1 MEWQDELKV
10 LSFSQLTAV
19 QLLKMLCMSEEHF
32 DAIVIG
38 AGMSGLAAAIR
49 FAMFDKKVCLIE
61 QHAIPGGLNS
71 YYRRGPRKLD
81 VGLHAM
87 TNFSEKGNRRSPL
100 GKLLK
105 QLRLP
110 REVLDLMPQKQ
121 SCITFPFQRLNFSN
135 DTALFFTEIAE
146 NFPHEVDGFQR
157 LWAAIEGMNI
167 GDLKAPF
174 ASARAFVREFIK
186 NPVLEDM
193 IFCPVFFYGSA
204 WEDDMDRQQF
214 AIMFQSIFMEGFCRP
229 HGGIRPLLK
238 WMVDQLKGLG
248 GELRYRTSA
257 SKILSNDQGE
267 VVGVETA
274 KGDTLFAKTVLSS
287 MGRPETESIMSDGPS
302 ELAKAGNLGFTETIL
317 MHDNKPTDWGVEDTI
332 VFWNNKDHFD
342 YRAPKGLMDA
352 DSAVICFPNNFER
365 DDQSEGICRVT
376 RLASY
381 DAWKALSKEEYT
393 QQKEVVERSS
403 RELLRTL
410 TSSTVGQETFVDTFT
425 PLTIEHYTKHAAGA
439 IYGSPDKS
447 RDGSTGLAGLHLIGT
462 DQGFLGIVGAMLS
475 GISIANQKLI

>member
-1 MEWQDELKV
+1 M
-10 LSFSQLTAV
+10 FG
-19 QLLKMLCMSEEHF
+19 MSEEHF

-49 FAMFDKKVCLIE
+49 FAMFDKKVCLME

-110 REVLDLMPQKQ
+110 REILDLMPQKQ
-121 SCITFPFQRLNFSN
+121 SCIAFPSHRLNFSN
-135 DTALFFTEIAE
+135 DKAMFFSEVAQYFPLEI
-146 NFPHEVDGFQR
+146 DGFQR
-157 LWAAIEGMNI
+157 LWSAIEAMNI
-167 GDLKAPF
+167 GDLKAPW
-174 ASARAFVREFIK
+174 ASARTFVRTFIK
-186 NPVLEDM
+186 NPILEDM

-238 WMVDQLKGLG
+238 WLVDQYKALG

-257 SKILSNDQGE
+257 SKILSNEQGE

-274 KGDTLFAKTVLSS
+274 KGDTLYAKTVLSS
-287 MGRPETESIMSDGPS
+287 MGRPETESIMSQAPS
-302 ELAKAGNLGFTETIL
+302 KEAQPGNLGFTETIL
-317 MHDNKPTDWGVEDTI
+317 MHENKPTDWGVEDTI

-342 YRAPKGLMDA
+342 YRAPQGLMDA

-381 DAWKALSKEEYT
+381 SAWKALGKEQYE
-393 QQKEVVERSS
+393 QEKIEVERSS
-403 RELLRTL
+403 RALLRAWAGAP
-410 TSSTVGQETFVDTFT
+410 VGVETFKDTFT
-425 PLTIEHYTKHAAGA
+425 PLTIEHFTKHAAGA

-447 RDGSTGLAGLHLIGT
+447 RDGSTSLSGLHLIGT